1 MKNLFF
7 LIAGCTFLLSGSLGL
22 AIVNL
27 SEVILLT
34 NECVSSNNL
43 LYYLFVS
50 FIPVGLILMILV
62 FFKK

>member
-7 LIAGCTFLLSGSLGL
+7 LIVGCTFLLSGSLGL
-22 AIVNL
+22 AIENL

-34 NECVSSNNL
+34 NECVSSNTL

-50 FIPVGLILMILV
+50 FIPIGLIFMILG